1 MLQGL
6 FRVLFLEIG
15 RGLTNLAYGAH
26 GTKARKMKNG
36 SRYSIG
42 AIVWSF
48 LLILLVVTLIIGLA
62 LKPFDP
68 LVLIAWVGFPVLY
81 IAYFV
86 WARKQ
91 EARLIQEACAYVKI
105 SEEDFDLWDEEEGYL
120 PEKCSAPVV
129 VPVGEWKCSCGRVN
143 ADYISS
149 CVCGNTKRSQVKQ

>member
-48 LLILLVVTLIIGLA
+48 LLILLVLGCFCGCDQDNKSEDKPIEIKPSLIE
-62 LKPFDP
+62 
-68 LVLIAWVGFPVLY
+68 
-81 IAYFV
+81 
-86 WARKQ
+86 Q
-91 EARLIQEACAYVKI
+91 TE
-105 SEEDFDLWDEEEGYL
+105 S
-120 PEKCSAPVV
+120 
-129 VPVGEWKCSCGRVN
+129 
-143 ADYISS
+143 DYIISTDWMTFYLS
-149 CVCGNTKRSQVKQ
+149 KGDLEIISNICHYGNSFFRNILDI